1 MKADAAT
8 LVPAQIPL
16 FVDLD
21 GTVIKTDLAE
31 EMLAR
36 SLRSAG
42 AMFRAFSA
50 FRAAGLAG
58 LKRSLAESVEFD
70 PERLPYNQSVLDHIA
85 ASRAQGRRVV
95 LVTAADQ
102 EVAVRVAA
110 YLGCFDDVVGST
122 PGHNLKG
129 RKKLEAMQSM
139 AGDGPFEYL
148 GDSRA
153 DIPIWEA
160 SAYCGFARVPRSAKH
175 LLQDKDR
182 VTLTPGPRKSRLLSI
197 CKAMRPHQ
205 WSKNVLIFIPL
216 LFAHAYDDPEAVL
229 KVVLAFIAFSLCASS
244 VYLINDMLD
253 IEADRA
259 HETKRRR
266 PFAAGDLAPRI
277 GIAAAALLVMVA
289 MVLAFGTLG
298 SVFAGV
304 LLVYFALTSAYSV
317 FLKTY
322 STVDV
327 VVLALLYTMRI
338 IAGAAALMVFPSEW
352 LLTFSMFFF
361 LSLAYMKRYIELR
374 NTDDD
379 SSLPARNYSKQDL
392 TIVQTFGIS
401 NGALSLMT
409 LAQYISSDDV
419 APIYRAPTVLWLVLP
434 IMMFWIYRA
443 WMWAGRGQ
451 IGADPVVFA
460 MRDRISQICVIFIL
474 AIVMFAH
481 RVSLDWLP
489 T

>member
-1 MKADAAT
+1 MKADDAT
-8 LVPAQIPL
+8 PVPSQIPL

-21 GTVIKTDLAE
+21 GTVIKSDLAE
-31 EMLAR
+31 EMLVR
-36 SLRSAG
+36 NLRSAG
-42 AMFRAFSA
+42 AILRAFSA
-50 FRAAGLAG
+50 YRAMGLGG
-58 LKRSLAESVEFD
+58 LKRSLAESAGFD
-70 PERLPYNQSVLDHIA
+70 PERLPYNQQVLDYIA

-102 EVAVRVAA
+102 EVAARVAA
-110 YLGCFDDVVGST
+110 YLGCFDDVVGSM

-129 RKKLEAMQSM
+129 WKKLKAIQSM
-139 AGDGPFEYL
+139 EGDGPFEYL

-160 SAYCGFARVPRSAKH
+160 SAYYGFARMPRSAKH
-175 LLQDKDR
+175 LLKDRDR
-182 VTLTPGPRKSRLLSI
+182 VTLTPCPRQHWVLSI

-205 WSKNVLIFIPL
+205 WSKNVLIFVPL
-216 LFAHAYDDPEAVL
+216 LFAHAYADLETVL
-229 KVVLAFIAFSLCASS
+229 RALLAFIVFSLCASS
-244 VYLINDMLD
+244 VYLFNDVLD

-259 HETKRRR
+259 HETKRHR
-266 PFAAGDLAPRI
+266 PFAAGDLAPRM
-277 GIAAAALLVMVA
+277 GIAAAAILFIVA
-289 MVLAFGTLG
+289 MVLAFWALG
-298 SVFAGV
+298 PVFAGV
-304 LLVYFALTSAYSV
+304 LLVYFGLTSAYSV

-327 VVLALLYTMRI
+327 VVLALLYTIRI

-374 NTDDD
+374 NADDD
-379 SSLPARNYSKQDL
+379 SNLPERNYSRQDR
-392 TIVQTFGIS
+392 TIVQTFGVS
-401 NGALSLMT
+401 NGALSLLT

-419 APIYRAPTVLWLVLP
+419 APMYRAPTLLWLILP

-460 MRDRISQICVIFIL
+460 TRDRISQVCVISIL
-474 AIVMFAH
+474 AIIMFAH
-481 RVSLDWLP
+481 RVNLDWLP